1 MSHFVSTILNK
12 NFFDLMDNE
21 TLTWIF
27 LIGGIILMVLET
39 VLPSGMAFILG
50 FSGLLVGILRFL
62 GIFADPTTATLVWFF
77 TSVILTVGALPFI
90 KKHFGG
96 ETSFKV
102 ADEDYEAMDQIV
114 EVVEDISDSN
124 NEGRIRYQGISW
136 QARTLEG
143 DVLAGTQVRI
153 KYRDNTT
160 WIVEPVYPIDKTTD
174 TNRIKE

>member
-1 MSHFVSTILNK
+1 M
-12 NFFDLMDNE
+12 
-21 TLTWIF
+21 LTWIF

-39 VLPSGMAFILG
+39 VIPSGMALILG

-62 GIFADPTTATLVWFF
+62 GMLNDPTTATLAWFI
-77 TSVILTVGALPFI
+77 TSVVLTVGALPFI
-90 KKHFGG
+90 KKYFGG
-96 ETSFKV
+96 EATFKY

-114 EVVEDISDSN
+114 DVVEDINDLN

-143 DVLAGTQVRI
+143 DAPAGSQVRI

-160 WIVEPVYPIDKTTD
+160 WIVEPVDPMELPQE
-174 TNRIKE
+174 RQRLKE